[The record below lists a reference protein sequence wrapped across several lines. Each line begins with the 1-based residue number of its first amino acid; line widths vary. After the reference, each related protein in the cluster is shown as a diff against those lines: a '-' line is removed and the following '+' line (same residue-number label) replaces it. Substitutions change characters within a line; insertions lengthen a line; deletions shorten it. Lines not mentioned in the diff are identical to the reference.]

1 MTRKYHN
8 FCFLAIKCNEF
19 IGFSMIVSRGFL
31 DIQVSGG
38 TREDET
44 GDSSEYR
51 QLVKFIWVVIIKG
64 REKMDKVSCGKQ

>member
-1 MTRKYHN
+1 
-8 FCFLAIKCNEF
+8 
-19 IGFSMIVSRGFL
+19 MIVSRGFL